1 MIDILERDRMPALYE
16 ISDYVNNSL
25 WDEFYS
31 YLIKEYGVKTILE
44 YSKCSWAP
52 GWNIKLKRLS
62 KTLCTLYP
70 HEGFFKVLVVIG
82 ENEKEEFIKLL
93 PELTKDLQDLYH
105 KTDKG
110 MGQCWLMID
119 LEDEGDRLEDIKK
132 IVAIRRNAKRKHG

>member
-52 GWNIKLKRLS
+52 GWNIKLKRLG

-93 PELTKDLQDLYH
+93 TELTKDLQVS
-105 KTDKG
+105 
-110 MGQCWLMID
+110 C
-119 LEDEGDRLEDIKK
+119 
-132 IVAIRRNAKRKHG
+132 